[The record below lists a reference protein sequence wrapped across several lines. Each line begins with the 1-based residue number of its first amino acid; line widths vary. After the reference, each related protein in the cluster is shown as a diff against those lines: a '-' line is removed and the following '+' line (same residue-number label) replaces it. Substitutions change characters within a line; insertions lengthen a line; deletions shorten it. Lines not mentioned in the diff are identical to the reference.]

1 MYLSETNSRT
11 KSHLN
16 ISNVEPR
23 FGATKLAAGAPHI
36 RAFCECAGLCA
47 IRSILILAVL
57 SALLLI
63 AALPAQAKVKETML
77 YDFCSIQG
85 DNSCY
90 DGTWPAAG
98 LTSDGAGNFYGMT
111 EEGGAFG
118 YGEVFELSPNG
129 SGGWNETVLYSFTGG
144 ADGGFT
150 YYSDVIFD
158 SVGNLYGTTTTGG
171 ANGLGVV
178 FELSPVGASWTE
190 TVLYSFAGGADG
202 AYPFV
207 GVRMDPAG
215 NLYGTTFGS
224 NFGTPTV
231 FELSPSG
238 GGWTKQVIYSVATSQ
253 YAALKM
259 DAAGNIFGVGYST
272 AFELSPNGNG
282 GWNPTVIHTFT
293 GSPKDGS
300 DPNGTPVLDQAGNLY
315 GTTSEGG
322 TDDEGTVYKL
332 SPGRKGKWTERILH
346 SFKGE
351 TKDGGYPFGGIVFDA
366 AGNMYGTT
374 SEGGNYGNQGTVFK
388 LVAPVGRGS
397 YREKVLWNFTQTD
410 GGYPYCSLILD
421 SAGNLY
427 GTTYYGGATGSGVVF
442 EVTP

>member
-1 MYLSETNSRT
+1 MQRIYFICLFLCLTT
-11 KSHLN
+11 
-16 ISNVEPR
+16 
-23 FGATKLAAGAPHI
+23 LAA
-36 RAFCECAGLCA
+36 R
-47 IRSILILAVL
+47 
-57 SALLLI
+57 
-63 AALPAQAKVKETML
+63 PAQAQTETVL
-77 YDFCSIQG
+77 YNFCSAL
-85 DNSCY
+85 SCA
-90 DGTWPAAG
+90 DGIYPKSS
-98 LTSDGAGNFYGMT
+98 LTSYGGNYYGT
-111 EEGGAFG
+111 TYTGGVNGEGT
-118 YGEVFELSPNG
+118 VFELSPNG
-129 SGGWNETVLYSFTGG
+129 SGGWNETVLYNFSEGTDG
-144 ADGGFT
+144 ANPLA
-150 YYSDVIFD
+150 SVIFD
-158 SVGNLYGTTTTGG
+158 SVGNLYGTMPHGG
-171 ANGLGVV
+171 AYGYGVV

-238 GGWTKQVIYSVATSQ
+238 GGWTKQVIYSVATSNG
-253 YAALKM
+253 AALTV